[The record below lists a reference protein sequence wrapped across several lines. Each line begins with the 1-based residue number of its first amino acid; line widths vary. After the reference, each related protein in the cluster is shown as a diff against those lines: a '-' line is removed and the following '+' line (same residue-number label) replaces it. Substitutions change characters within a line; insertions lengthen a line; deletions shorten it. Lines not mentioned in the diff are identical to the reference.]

1 MPRQPAAAAY
11 ARPVPSSTRLA
22 ALARASH
29 PGPTLAVTTL
39 TALLAVGSGHVLR
52 SGLLVTAAVL
62 AGQLSI
68 GWSNDLVD
76 AARDRQVGR
85 ADKPV
90 ARGEV
95 SEAVVRGAVVL
106 ALAACL
112 VLSLAV
118 GLRAAAVHLA
128 LLVGSGWAYNL
139 GLKRTRWSAVP
150 YAVAFGSLPAVVTLA
165 LPHPVLPP
173 AWMVA
178 VGALLGVGAHLLNA
192 LPDLADDALTGVHGL
207 PHQLGA
213 RRVRVLAP
221 LVLVAGSVVTVLGPG
236 VPDSLWPW
244 TALAACVLL
253 GVVATSSRG
262 RAPFVAAVAIAL
274 VDVAT
279 LVLRA

>member
-1 MPRQPAAAAY
+1 
-11 ARPVPSSTRLA
+11 
-22 ALARASH
+22 
-29 PGPTLAVTTL
+29 
-39 TALLAVGSGHVLR
+39 
-52 SGLLVTAAVL
+52 
-62 AGQLSI
+62 
-68 GWSNDLVD
+68 
-76 AARDRQVGR
+76 
-85 ADKPV
+85 
-90 ARGEV
+90 V
-95 SEAVVRGAVVL
+95 SEAAVRGAVVV
-106 ALAACL
+106 ALIACIA
-112 VLSLAV
+112 LSLAV

-139 GLKRTRWSAVP
+139 GLKRTRWSAAA

-165 LPHPVLPP
+165 LPRPVLPP
-173 AWMVA
+173 PWMVA

-207 PHQLGA
+207 PHRLGA

-221 LVLVAGSVVTVLGPG
+221 LVLVVASVVTVLGPG
-236 VPDSLWPW
+236 APASPWPW
-244 TALAACVLL
+244 TALGGCVLL